1 MSFRRFFVVRL
12 GWALLALLIAVS
24 VVFLCFHVFLE
35 VPRDL
40 DPGAQRL
47 VNRYLRRGDPVYE
60 RYVRYVW
67 DVARNGS
74 PGRSLDGRQDSR
86 TLALEAAPATG
97 AVVLPGLAL
106 AIAMAGAFAVPWSRA
121 GPRLR
126 RLWRLPVY
134 LAVGAMPVWVGLLL
148 SFYLGFKWNWLP
160 GANYCDFF
168 NPAHDCGGAADWSKH
183 LVLPWLTFALFFGA
197 VYGRVLWY
205 LLIKVRRGKEEERR
219 RRRRGALLGFAR
231 IVGRDVG
238 FAIGAAAFVEEIFF
252 IPGLGW
258 YFLYGIQAFDL
269 PVAEAA
275 LLYATLFA
283 VGIHFLVDV
292 IVGALDADA
301 RAAWPVRVPP
311 GPPRSAR
318 PELRKP

>member
-12 GWALLALLIAVS
+12 GWALLAMLIAVS

-40 DPGAQRL
+40 DPSAQRL
-47 VNRYLRRGDPVYE
+47 VSRYLRKGDPVYE

-67 DVARNGS
+67 HVARDGS
-74 PGRSLDGRQDSR
+74 PGRSLDGRHDSR
-86 TLALEAAPATG
+86 TLALQAAPATG

-106 AIAMAGAFAVPWSRA
+106 ALAMAVAFAVPWSRA

-148 SFYLGFKWNWLP
+148 SFYVGVKWRWLP
-160 GANYCDFF
+160 IANYCDFF
-168 NPAHDCGGAADWSKH
+168 NPVRENGCGGAADWAKH
-183 LVLPWLTFALFFGA
+183 LVLPWLAFGLFFGA
-197 VYGRVLWY
+197 VYARVLWY

-238 FAIGAAAFVEEIFF
+238 FAIGAAAFVEEIFV
-252 IPGLGW
+252 IPGLGRLL
-258 YFLYGIQAFDL
+258 LYGIQAFDL

-301 RAAWPVRVPP
+301 RAAWPVRVL
-311 GPPRSAR
+311 PRPTSIRQA
-318 PELRKP
+318 